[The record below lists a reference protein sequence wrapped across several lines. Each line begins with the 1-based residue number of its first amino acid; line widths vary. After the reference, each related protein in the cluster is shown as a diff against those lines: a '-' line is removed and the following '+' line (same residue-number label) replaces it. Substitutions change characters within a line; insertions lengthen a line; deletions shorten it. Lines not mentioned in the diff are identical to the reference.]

1 MDTQR
6 EIAKILSKRQSAL
19 PPLGTKE
26 YSSALRDIAIA
37 INAKDKRKAVDHAIY
52 RPGDYPP
59 GAFEMQRMPY
69 EMGSVDPEDAY
80 TPVSGE
86 AEMRSYTPSL
96 RERVGNFFY
105 DNKIGMDPAHTRRV
119 VQGAADFVP
128 GVGDAIGVDEAVGD
142 YQLGNYGRAAAGG
155 ALAAAGMI
163 PMAGDLAQFAGRKLM
178 RQGGEAVGGAAARL
192 GHNGGPSLD
201 DPLEMYGAQP
211 GSDPRY
217 LGKAPDRSGKTY
229 LRYAPKKGV
238 SPRITASLEKL
249 RDPANPV
256 RQSMINDIRAGEKL
270 GGNEWYNTE
279 ELRDWFVKEHGDDEG
294 QRQWAEFMDLMGTTS
309 PGSNVDVNLGNAS
322 AVRQRMYQDPDY
334 VEGVK
339 GVETLDDAKAF
350 AKTRQKGYGHKTQNL
365 QELGTAR
372 YMRGEWDG
380 APEPGVS
387 PGKGN
392 WLDQPKPKGF
402 SNSLKGNERNIA
414 ADLHFTRYMAMAS
427 QHPDWLNTTTD
438 VSADFRDRVLKDY
451 PGAKSFFS
459 TKMVNGKEVPTFNP
473 SQAVKAGTVPLEAI
487 AEYPS
492 IWAAKPND
500 NEYGAFE
507 EYIAEI
513 GNELGMTPAQV
524 QANLWMG
531 AAKRTGVDD
540 ASQGTFMELL
550 RKRADK
556 RAAKDGMSREQVLRR
571 FVREKGLLA
580 IPGAVAAGILTQEEA
595 DQISGEY

>member
-1 MDTQR
+1 MASQKD
-6 EIAKILSKRQSAL
+6 IATLLAKRQSAL
-19 PPLGTKE
+19 PPLGTRE
-26 YSSALRDIAIA
+26 YNNALRDIAVSIRA
-37 INAKDKRKAVDHAIY
+37 QKNPSYYKK
-52 RPGDYPP
+52 
-59 GAFEMQRMPY
+59 MPY
-69 EMGSVDPEDAY
+69 KMGSIDPKTMMQKPVYEFGSIDPETAY
-80 TPVSGE
+80 TPVSDG

-105 DNKIGMDPAHTRRV
+105 DNKVGMDPAHTRRV
-119 VQGAADFVP
+119 VQGAVDFVP
-128 GVGDAIGVDEAVGD
+128 GIGDAVGVNDAARD
-142 YQLGNYGRAAAGG
+142 YQAGNYGMAAAGG

-163 PMAGDLAQFAGRKLM
+163 PMAGDGLSAFGKALM
-178 RQGGEAVGGAAARL
+178 RRGGEMEGAATVA
-192 GHNGGPSLD
+192 D
-201 DPLEMYGAQP
+201 DLLMYSKPA

-217 LGKAPDRSGKTY
+217 LGAAPDRSDATY
-229 LRYAPKKGV
+229 LRYTPKKP
-238 SPRITASLEKL
+238 SKRLEASLAKL
-249 RDPANPV
+249 RDPNNPV
-256 RQSMINDIRAGEKL
+256 RQSMISDIRAGEKL

-279 ELRDWFVKEHGDDEG
+279 ELRDWFVKELGEPEGD
-294 QRQWAEFMDLMGTTS
+294 RQWREFMDLMGTTS
-309 PGSNVDVNLGNAS
+309 PGSNVDANLGNAS
-322 AVRQRMYQDPDY
+322 AVRQRLYDNRPMPGSNQTYREAVQ
-334 VEGVK
+334 
-339 GVETLDDAKAF
+339 GVETLEDAKQF
-350 AKTRQKGYGHKTQNL
+350 AQTRQKGYGHKTQNL

-380 APEPGVS
+380 KPEPGVS
-387 PGKGN
+387 AGQGS

-402 SNSLKGNERNIA
+402 SNSLKGNSRNIA

-438 VSADFRDRVLKDY
+438 VSADFRDRVLSQY
-451 PGAKSFFS
+451 PDAGQYFS
-459 TKMVNGKEVPTFNP
+459 TKTVNGKEVPTFNP
-473 SQAVKAGTVPLEAI
+473 AKAVKAGSVPLEAI

-507 EYIAEI
+507 DYIAEI
-513 GNELGMTPAQV
+513 GKELDMTPAQV

-556 RAAKDGMSREQVLRR
+556 RGAKEGISREQVLRR

-580 IPGAVAAGILTQEEA
+580 LPAAVAAGALTQEEA
-595 DQISGEY
+595 DQIAGEY